1 MTFGQLDET
10 RPNRSFY
17 VKNIPEEWSDW
28 DVFEAFTRFGLVH
41 NVHFRKMAD
50 QPNGQHAFLDMLTDE
65 AAANLNKSI
74 AVSHKMKHN
83 GATLIIDQKK
93 QRTELIKLREARLL
107 NAEDNKENEAPGGSA
122 EKKKANPNGYWT
134 VPEGYKP
141 RLSDDGP
148 TPPAQSTKKKT
159 EAARAVKTLPF
170 QDLKLHQETG
180 ILLAETPRDH
190 VDVGAELTF
199 FVRLH
204 PSVAMPSYEHMQQQ
218 LNTYVSIKQSDGFNA
233 QEGDYVIIT
242 SKDVG
247 YRARVVARKPTSHVV
262 YLVDFGK
269 EVEVQPDN
277 IWLITDCQAHRQSDF
292 FLPTTVYKC
301 QLYGVDYGSA
311 ENVEKTLRVFDAF
324 RKKIGGQSMKMT
336 ATTRGYKRDYNLVQV
351 IVENHRDK
359 VDELKDLALALEER
373 ELCRYVQP
381 QDAFI
386 YTKEELLT
394 LNEHADVAGLVMDI
408 PAKINL
414 NAPADEKPS
423 NTNPAGGLL
432 NTVKHFFSTPK
443 KQQQ

>member
-1 MTFGQLDET
+1 MTFGELDET

-122 EKKKANPNGYWT
+122 EKKKANPNG
-134 VPEGYKP
+134 
-141 RLSDDGP
+141 
-148 TPPAQSTKKKT
+148 PAQSTKKKT

-199 FVRLH
+199 F
-204 PSVAMPSYEHMQQQ
+204 
-218 LNTYVSIKQSDGFNA
+218 
-233 QEGDYVIIT
+233 
-242 SKDVG
+242 DVG

-292 FLPTTVYKC
+292 FLP
-301 QLYGVDYGSA
+301 
-311 ENVEKTLRVFDAF
+311 
-324 RKKIGGQSMKMT
+324 
-336 ATTRGYKRDYNLVQV
+336 
-351 IVENHRDK
+351 
-359 VDELKDLALALEER
+359 
-373 ELCRYVQP
+373 
-381 QDAFI
+381 
-386 YTKEELLT
+386 
-394 LNEHADVAGLVMDI
+394 
-408 PAKINL
+408 
-414 NAPADEKPS
+414 APR
-423 NTNPAGGLL
+423 
-432 NTVKHFFSTPK
+432 
-443 KQQQ
+443 